1 MRHAAAGFLS
11 VLACLAASPRVD
23 AEPSATFRI
32 EVHPVPTST
41 LTRAQTLTASLAA
54 GSPVTIAGELRLPAG
69 APAKMP
75 AVLMLHGDAGAIAN
89 QVAWIEALNGL
100 GIAVFT
106 LDSFTGRGAVS
117 ADASVA
123 SMPGSVGGIARV
135 VDAERALGVLARH
148 PRIDPQRIAVMGF
161 SSGANTVLVAAQTR
175 FASGFG
181 SAGVGFAAYIALY
194 PDCNVR
200 LIDDTRVE
208 PGPQRIFIGE
218 ADVLTSAVTCK
229 RYAARLKQAGADIA
243 VMSFPGAHH
252 GFDNVAGA
260 ELTRIAGVPT
270 GAACNREER
279 TRGELVNI
287 DTGQPLT
294 LQDACIGHGLVAGR
308 DDAADTATKAAVK
321 ALLVERFDLKR

>member
-1 MRHAAAGFLS
+1 MRRIAAALFAAIAS
-11 VLACLAASPRVD
+11 LAAAPQAG
-23 AEPSATFRI
+23 AETSATFRI

-41 LTRAQTLTASLAA
+41 LTRAQTLTAALDAA
-54 GSPVTIAGELRLPAG
+54 VPVTIAGELRLPAG

-117 ADASVA
+117 TNASLTL
-123 SMPGSVGGIARV
+123 MPDSVGGIARV
-135 VDAERALGVLARH
+135 IDAERALGVLVRH

-161 SSGANTVLVAAQTR
+161 SSGANTVLVAAQSR
-175 FASGFG
+175 FASGYG

-218 ADVLTSAVTCK
+218 ADVLTSAATCK
-229 RYAARLKQAGADIA
+229 RYAGRLKQAGADIA
-243 VMSFPGAHH
+243 VTSFPGAHH

-287 DTGQPLT
+287 DTDQPLT

-308 DDAADTATKAAVK
+308 DDAADAATKAAVK
-321 ALLVERFDLKR
+321 ALLIERFGLAR